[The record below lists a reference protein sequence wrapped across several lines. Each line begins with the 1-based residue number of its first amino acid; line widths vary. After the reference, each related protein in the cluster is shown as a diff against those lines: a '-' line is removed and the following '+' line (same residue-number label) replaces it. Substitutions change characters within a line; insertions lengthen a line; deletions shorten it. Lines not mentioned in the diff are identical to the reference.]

1 VAPSANPIPRR
12 PPARHRA
19 GFAAV
24 LLALGAVFGG
34 CTTVGPDFRP
44 PAVDAPPDWSA
55 RHGGDPSLAADGS
68 AGDGLP
74 ANRWEVF
81 ADPTLARLQ
90 GTAMRA
96 NADVRSAT
104 LHVLQSRAEQA
115 MVSAQRGVQVGARGG
130 VSRQRQS
137 ETGSGARL
145 VSAIGGPNEQ
155 ALLDVLSAPFSLYEA
170 GFDASWEPDL
180 WGRVLRSEEAAQAGT
195 DAQQAAR
202 RQVQLSV
209 AAEVARVYFALRLV
223 QQQQVLLG
231 DELTTGQE
239 TETLLA
245 ALAGHGLADET
256 ALNRQRQQLAVLQ
269 SLAPTLRAQEA
280 QAMNRLTLLC
290 GTEPG
295 ALNGLLAAPA
305 APPAALPDLRLGLP
319 AELARRRPDIAAAE
333 ARLHAATA
341 GIGIAVADLYP
352 RVMLGASFGLESVDA
367 RSFGDWGSRQWG
379 VGASLN
385 LPLFDHGRRKATITL
400 RELQQQEAAVA
411 FQQTVLVAWHEVD
424 DAISAY
430 RAETQRQAQL
440 TVRAR
445 STGEDLALAQ
455 ARYANGMASYLP
467 VLAATAT
474 DLGARRDLAE
484 SRARAQTALAALFK
498 SLGDEGDAAA
508 LASR

>member
-1 VAPSANPIPRR
+1 
-12 PPARHRA
+12 
-19 GFAAV
+19 
-24 LLALGAVFGG
+24 
-34 CTTVGPDFRP
+34 
-44 PAVDAPPDWSA
+44 
-55 RHGGDPSLAADGS
+55 
-68 AGDGLP
+68 
-74 ANRWEVF
+74 
-81 ADPTLARLQ
+81 
-90 GTAMRA
+90 
-96 NADVRSAT
+96 
-104 LHVLQSRAEQA
+104 
-115 MVSAQRGVQVGARGG
+115 
-130 VSRQRQS
+130 
-137 ETGSGARL
+137 
-145 VSAIGGPNEQ
+145 
-155 ALLDVLSAPFSLYEA
+155 
-170 GFDASWEPDL
+170 ASWKPDL